1 MPPSHRELVL
11 RGKATIDI
19 PVGVFSDALGNSNA
33 VAPTT
38 VEIVIDTE
46 VPTVVI
52 TSDESNVGGNTGTA
66 VDIATI
72 TFTLSENSSD
82 FTITDVTVTNGQL
95 SSFDGTGAA
104 YTATFTPDE
113 DFAGTATLDIAGG
126 AFTDEPGNDNTPA
139 AQQSIA
145 VNTVRP
151 TVAITANQ
159 TSIGGSDVAE
169 ITFTLSAPSN
179 DFTFSTLTPIPAA
192 IGTLSPLSGT
202 GDTYTAIFTPTAAGT
217 AGSTGIDPAL
227 IAVAAGGFED
237 ADGNTNAGLSTLLIT
252 IDTLVPTVS
261 ISSDLSE
268 LPLVKQRTLPLHSVK
283 TLRRSR
289 RLMYW

>member
-1 MPPSHRELVL
+1 MSAFTGTGTTYSATFTPRTGFE
-11 RGKATIDI
+11 GKATIDI

-66 VDIATI
+66 VDTATI

-139 AQQSIA
+139 ANKASPS
-145 VNTVRP
+145 TR
-151 TVAITANQ
+151 
-159 TSIGGSDVAE
+159 SDRR
-169 ITFTLSAPSN
+169 LR
-179 DFTFSTLTPIPAA
+179 LTH
-192 IGTLSPLSGT
+192 
-202 GDTYTAIFTPTAAGT
+202 Y
-217 AGSTGIDPAL
+217 
-227 IAVAAGGFED
+227 
-237 ADGNTNAGLSTLLIT
+237 LLKSVVLT
-252 IDTLVPTVS
+252 
-261 ISSDLSE
+261 
-268 LPLVKQRTLPLHSVK
+268 TLPLHSLYLRIRI
-283 TLRRSR
+283 TLY
-289 RLMYW
+289 LQTMM